1 MLNLISAFFQECSSR
16 IKCGSHWK
24 IHWKMPNCII
34 LFKLLLLFCAEE
46 SNGSRE
52 YSILKNT
59 WCLIIEL
66 NEAAFVALGFTNF
79 FWSHLCNSEI
89 WYDFFEWSSKM
100 IQFSMKCFEIQ
111 IFAYRF
117 KRCSVC
123 ASFVRKLHV
132 TDHPLA
138 I

>member
-16 IKCGSHWK
+16 IKFESHWK

-34 LFKLLLLFCAEE
+34 LFKLLLLFCAEV

-59 WCLIIEL
+59 WCLIIKL
-66 NEAAFVALGFTNF
+66 NEAAFVAFGFTNC

-89 WYDFFEWSSKM
+89 WYDFFEM

-117 KRCSVC
+117 KRCSLC
-123 ASFVRKLHV
+123 LH
-132 TDHPLA
+132 HSRENCMWP
-138 I
+138 IIR